1 MSRICVVGSGY
12 VGLVTG
18 TCFAEL
24 GNHVICVD
32 NDETKVA
39 SLRAGKVPFFEPGL
53 SELMVRNQQIGR
65 LTFSTSIA
73 EGCAGA
79 EFAFIAVGTPQG
91 ADGHAD
97 LQYVRAAARDIA
109 RAVDGP
115 LIVVNKSTVPVET
128 GDLVASIVRE
138 HKTSDHKVSVV
149 SNPEFLREG
158 SAVRDFMK
166 PDRVVLG
173 VSDPQVES
181 TMRDLYSTLEDPQII
196 VTDVRTA
203 EMIKYTA
210 NCFLATKISFMNE
223 ISQVCEV
230 VGADILD
237 VVAGVG
243 SDRRIGHA
251 FMSAGLGFGGS
262 CFPKDLSAMAKI
274 AEARGVE
281 PRILRAVIDVNADQ
295 VAHVVSRIEYV
306 LGDLHGKVIA
316 VCGLSFKP
324 NTDDIRD
331 SQAIEII
338 RQLASKGATIKA
350 HDPVAQD
357 VTRAVTKDLKLLTFH
372 ATPYDC
378 ANDADAFLLATEWPE
393 YRNVDFAVLR
403 KLMKGDLV
411 IDGRNIYPPAKVA
424 DIGLRY
430 LGVGRPFRDAV
441 RSLEHA
447 Q

>member
-1 MSRICVVGSGY
+1 
-12 VGLVTG
+12 
-18 TCFAEL
+18 
-24 GNHVICVD
+24 
-32 NDETKVA
+32 
-39 SLRAGKVPFFEPGL
+39 
-53 SELMVRNQQIGR
+53 
-65 LTFSTSIA
+65 
-73 EGCAGA
+73 
-79 EFAFIAVGTPQG
+79 
-91 ADGHAD
+91 
-97 LQYVRAAARDIA
+97 
-109 RAVDGP
+109 
-115 LIVVNKSTVPVET
+115 
-128 GDLVASIVRE
+128 
-138 HKTSDHKVSVV
+138 
-149 SNPEFLREG
+149 
-158 SAVRDFMK
+158 
-166 PDRVVLG
+166 
-173 VSDPQVES
+173 
-181 TMRDLYSTLEDPQII
+181 
-196 VTDVRTA
+196 
-203 EMIKYTA
+203 
-210 NCFLATKISFMNE
+210 MNE

-243 SDRRIGHA
+243 SDRRIGNA

-262 CFPKDLSAMAKI
+262 CFPKDLAAMAKI

-281 PRILRAVIDVNADQ
+281 PRILRAVIDVNAEQ
-295 VAHVVSRIEYV
+295 VAHVIERMEYV

-331 SQAIEII
+331 SQAIEMI
-338 RQLASKGATIKA
+338 RQLVAKGAAIKA
-350 HDPVAQD
+350 HDPVAQE
-357 VTRAVTKDLKLLTFH
+357 VTRAVTQDLALLTFH

-411 IDGRNIYPPAKVA
+411 VDGRNVYPPAKVT
-424 DIGLRY
+424 DLGLRY

>member
-24 GNHVICVD
+24 GNQVVCVD
-32 NDETKVA
+32 NDADKVA
-39 SLRAGKVPFFEPGL
+39 ALRAGKVPFFEPGL
-53 SELMVRNQQIGR
+53 SEIMVRNQQIGR
-65 LTFSTSIA
+65 LTFTTSIA

-138 HKTSDHKVSVV
+138 HKTSEHEVRVV

-158 SAVRDFMK
+158 SAIRDFMK
-166 PDRVVLG
+166 PDRVVIG
-173 VSDPQVES
+173 VSDPDVER
-181 TMRDLYSTLEDPQII
+181 TMRDLYATLETQII

-210 NCFLATKISFMNE
+210 NCFLATKISFINE

-243 SDRRIGHA
+243 SDHRIGPS
-251 FMSAGLGFGGS
+251 FLSAGLGFGGS
-262 CFPKDLSAMAKI
+262 CFPKDLAAMAKI

-281 PRILRAVIDVNADQ
+281 PRILQSVIDVNAQQ
-295 VAHVVSRIEYV
+295 VTHVVDRVTSV
-306 LGDLHGKVIA
+306 LGDLGGLVFA

-331 SQAIEII
+331 SQAIEMI
-338 RQLASKGATIKA
+338 RRLAAKGATIKA
-350 HDPVAQD
+350 HDPVAAD
-357 VTRAVTKDLKLLTFH
+357 VTRAATRDIERLSFH

-411 IDGRNIYPPAKVA
+411 IDGRNIYSPAKVT

-430 LGVGRPFRDAV
+430 LGVGRAFKQSARE
-441 RSLEHA
+441 LEHVG
-447 Q
+447 